1 MVKFVTRICNLLSVI
16 MVLAVVAVGS
26 AMIVPRI
33 MGNDI
38 YAVMSGS
45 MEPYYHVGSLVI
57 VDKHV
62 SPEEISVGDPITFR
76 MNSGAVATHRVVSI
90 DEEAREFTT
99 KGDANEVQDMAPVP
113 FDNMIGKAGAS
124 IPLIGYIPLYMRT
137 PRGMFSIGAYVIV
150 FILLQIIPEIVKP
163 EESEKED
170 RGKDEIHKKMD

>member
-1 MVKFVTRICNLLSVI
+1 MVKFVTRICNLLSII

-26 AMIVPRI
+26 AMIVPKI

-76 MNSGAVATHRVVSI
+76 MSSGACCWH
-90 DEEAREFTT
+90 
-99 KGDANEVQDMAPVP
+99 APLW
-113 FDNMIGKAGAS
+113 N
-124 IPLIGYIPLYMRT
+124 
-137 PRGMFSIGAYVIV
+137 
-150 FILLQIIPEIVKP
+150 
-163 EESEKED
+163 
-170 RGKDEIHKKMD
+170 